1 MKLAIMQPYL
11 FPYLGYFQLVHAVDR
26 FVFYDDVN
34 YIKSGWIN
42 RNRYLQ
48 GSEPRYFTVP
58 TEGASSFVPI
68 NAVGVDARNPGW
80 KRKLVETLRVAYK
93 DAPHA
98 EAGMGLLREVI
109 EAPVSGIGEMA
120 RMSVE
125 RTLAFLGVE
134 RDIVP
139 SSTKYGNAE
148 LKGPARVVDICRREG
163 ATTYVNAPGGRDLYQ
178 AADFAA
184 AGCEL
189 AFLSPQLPAYD
200 QGNGEAFVP
209 GLSVL
214 DAIMRCGPGRV
225 SDMLGAHGLEPAGA
239 RAA

>member
-1 MKLAIMQPYL
+1 MKLALMQPYF

-48 GSEPRYFTVP
+48 GTEPRYFTVP

-68 NAVGVDARNPGW
+68 NAVGIDARNPGW
-80 KRKLVETLRVAYK
+80 KRKLTETLRVAYK
-93 DAPHA
+93 DAPNA
-98 EAGMGLLREVI
+98 DDGMRLLHDVLD
-109 EAPVSGIGEMA
+109 APVAGIAEMA
-120 RMSVE
+120 RLSVE
-125 RTLAFLGVE
+125 RTLDYLGVKRE
-134 RDIVP
+134 IVP
-139 SSTKYGNAE
+139 SSSKYGNAE

-163 ATTYVNAPGGRDLYQ
+163 ATTYVNAPGGKDLYQ
-178 AADFAA
+178 PGDFAA
-184 AGCEL
+184 VGCEL
-189 AFLSPQLPAYD
+189 AFLAPQLPAYD

-214 DAIMRCGPGRV
+214 DAIMRCGPERV
-225 SDMLGAHGLEPAGA
+225 SNMLRAHGLEPASA